1 MNKKNRDPYPI
12 SDVYLL
18 EMNAVDGATVT
29 VGDLCERLSND
40 FDTGIGAP
48 SVKEVTD
55 HFSNIDASK
64 FNSISYSNGADGGYS
79 VYVGV
84 DAKNRIRKIF
94 ADATVADYAQ
104 HPKDRQ
110 SYLSWWWDK
119 EDFNDQ
125 FFSKSSFP
133 IVNENRIKLFDLNSK
148 SGLIAVGDYAGPL
161 RSLLGWDDGD
171 DNTDSDSELKED
183 IDLNY
188 FKKDGIFQNTTP
200 ILKVKFSYGII
211 NKTQSSSFSSSVIH
225 KELEPYQ
232 TPINYSYTELFS
244 NLLDENCYPTKYI
257 FQDYLVNKDD
267 LFDMLSWEFNLKIK
281 DDVKISGEYISNR
294 LSKAIQILKKQ
305 TKILFKENFK
315 KAFEIRKKQFEDF
328 IIGIIKDI
336 EPQELDLP
344 TFGRKNKKRKLSQKK
359 LEISSSEGM
368 AELFDGYKF
377 REDIGFSLTKIIF
390 PVNKGSYP
398 VYLHCYKDKGF
409 EDNTGGEFADVKIV
423 VEGIKGCYLNKSK
436 NGKLIANKFD
446 KESPYLR
453 NVVNKKL
460 KYAQIDK
467 IDLRDSKSLKEI
479 EKLKDIEKLVLANMK
494 YIKDWTPLS
503 KLKKLKNLHL
513 DTCIIDWKTATSFF
527 INLYKLPNLER
538 LTLNVDSYLRSP
550 PDFGFPKNL
559 YPKKLKDFEI
569 IVPKEVKDDKPKE
582 EFKNHKGYAA
592 SYDDLYFMHRIL
604 QVDDFP
610 NFEKIKTFEKLRYYN
625 YFTKNNQEGGVISRL
640 ANGYTDFNIF
650 KKLNKLKDIW
660 IYGYDFKKAEE
671 LKNTSFLKVAKEILK
686 YKKLKINGISE
697 KTFKSL

>member
-1 MNKKNRDPYPI
+1 MKKTRDPFPI
-12 SDVYLL
+12 TDVYLL
-18 EMNAVDGATVT
+18 EMNAVDAATVT

-40 FDTGIGAP
+40 FDTGIDAP

-55 HFSNIDASK
+55 HFKNIDASK
-64 FNSISYSNGADGGYS
+64 YNSISYGNGADGGYS
-79 VYVGV
+79 VYIGV

-94 ADATVADYAQ
+94 ADATVANYAQ

-125 FFSKSSFP
+125 FFNKIP
-133 IVNENRIKLFDLNSK
+133 ENRIKLFDLDSK
-148 SGLIAVGDYAGPL
+148 SGLIAVGDHAGPL
-161 RSLLGWDDGD
+161 RSLLGWNDDGLD
-171 DNTDSDSELKED
+171 TDSDSDLKEI
-183 IDLNY
+183 IDLDY
-188 FKKDGIFQNTTP
+188 FKKDRIFQNTTP
-200 ILKVKFSYGII
+200 IFIVRFSYGLIT
-211 NKTQSSSFSSSVIH
+211 KAQSSSFSSSVIH
-225 KELEPYQ
+225 KELEPHQ
-232 TPINYSYTELFS
+232 KPINYSYTELFS
-244 NLLDENCYPTKYI
+244 NLLDESCYPTKYI
-257 FQDYLVNKDD
+257 FEDYLVNKDD

-281 DDVKISGEYISNR
+281 DNVKISGEYISNR
-294 LSKAIQILKKQ
+294 LPKAIQILKKQ

-344 TFGRKNKKRKLSQKK
+344 TFGKKNTKKKLSEKK
-359 LEISSSEGM
+359 LEISSSEGV
-368 AELFDGYKF
+368 AELFNGYKL
-377 REDIGFSLTKIIF
+377 REDISFSLTRIIF

-398 VYLHCYKDKGF
+398 VYLHCYKDEEFDDG
-409 EDNTGGEFADVKIV
+409 EGGEFAYVKIV
-423 VEGIKGCYLNKSK
+423 VEGIKGCYLNKSEK
-436 NGKLIANKFD
+436 GKLIANKLN

-453 NVVNKKL
+453 NAVDKKL

-479 EKLKDIEKLVLANMK
+479 EKLKDIEQLVLANMK

-503 KLKKLKNLHL
+503 KLKKLKHLHL

-527 INLYKLPNLER
+527 KNLYKLPNLER
-538 LTLNVDSYLRSP
+538 FTLNADSYLRSP
-550 PDFGFPKNL
+550 PSDGFPKNL

-569 IVPKEVKDDKPKE
+569 VVPKEVKDDKPKDE
-582 EFKNHKGYAA
+582 YIHHKGYAG

-640 ANGYTDFNIF
+640 VNGYTDFNIF
-650 KKLNKLKDIW
+650 KKL
-660 IYGYDFKKAEE
+660 KKIKRY
-671 LKNTSFLKVAKEILK
+671 LDLWL
-686 YKKLKINGISE
+686 
-697 KTFKSL
+697 